1 MSFFQQALILNNKI
15 LWVTACTKL
24 DLSQKVLIMIQ
35 NYPEFIQ
42 SAGNWHLLN
51 ILNKFVI
58 KEMFH
63 KQNKINDILTFNDL

>member
-15 LWVTACTKL
+15 LWVTACTKH
-24 DLSQKVLIMIQ
+24 DLKVLIMIQ
-35 NYPEFIQ
+35 NNPEFIQ
-42 SAGNWHLLN
+42 SAGNGHLLN
-51 ILNKFVI
+51 ILDEFVI

>member
-24 DLSQKVLIMIQ
+24 DLKVLIMIQ

-42 SAGNWHLLN
+42 SAGNGHLLN
-51 ILNKFVI
+51 ILDEFVI